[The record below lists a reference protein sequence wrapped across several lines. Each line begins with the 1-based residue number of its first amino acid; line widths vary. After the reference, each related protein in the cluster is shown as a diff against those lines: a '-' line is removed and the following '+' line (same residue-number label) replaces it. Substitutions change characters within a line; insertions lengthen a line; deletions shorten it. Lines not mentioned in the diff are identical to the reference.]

1 MNNIN
6 ARLETLRTTQAALR
20 EAFYDF
26 QDALLD
32 RADGTEYHHDVKDLL
47 EEAEKH
53 MDRLE
58 RSTEWTAI
66 YMNLF
71 NIFPIPL
78 DYTLTISHVKSYPY
92 RYNLTHG

>member
-1 MNNIN
+1 MSNIN
-6 ARLETLRTTQAALR
+6 TKLETLRAAQAALR

-32 RADGTEYHHDVKDLL
+32 QTDGAECLLDVKDLL

-58 RSTEWTAI
+58 RSTGWAA
-66 YMNLF
+66 
-71 NIFPIPL
+71 
-78 DYTLTISHVKSYPY
+78 SYIE
-92 RYNLTHG
+92 

>member
-1 MNNIN
+1 MSNIN
-6 ARLETLRTTQAALR
+6 TKLETLRAAQAALR

-53 MDRLE
+53 IDRLE
-58 RSTEWTAI
+58 RSASWAATYI
-66 YMNLF
+66 N
-71 NIFPIPL
+71 
-78 DYTLTISHVKSYPY
+78 
-92 RYNLTHG
+92 